1 MRDHPTLKY
10 GEHPGLRFACLLDG
24 RGGCRDIGWPE
35 IEAWKPDDGVLWVH
49 LERDD
54 PAAQAWLRERSG
66 VDRFAVDAL
75 LAEESRPRV
84 EDWDDALLAV
94 LRGVNRAGED
104 EQLLDLVPLHIW
116 ADSRRVITLR
126 DKDHYLLALR
136 DTREKLMH
144 GKGASR
150 AGALFARIAE
160 RLIRY
165 LEPVID
171 EFESRADDLDE
182 TLLQNTSAE
191 CRAGLS
197 DLRRR
202 VINLRR
208 YLAPQRDALY
218 RLQAEDASW
227 LTKSDRTRLRETTD
241 RLLRLVESMDAVRD
255 RTTLLHDDLAAQIA
269 EEHSRTSNRLTTIAA
284 VLLPP
289 SLFAGLLGSNVEG
302 IPFKDNP
309 WAFGFVC
316 LVVLAL
322 FPLEIWLLRKIKWF

>member
-1 MRDHPTLKY
+1 MQDRPALKY
-10 GEHPGLRFACLLDG
+10 GAQPGLRFACLLDG
-24 RGGCRDIGWPE
+24 KGGCRDIGWPE
-35 IEAWKPDDGVLWVH
+35 IEAWQPGDGVLWVH

-54 PAAQAWLRERSG
+54 PAAQDWLRERSG
-66 VDRFAVDAL
+66 VDRFAADAL

-84 EDWDDALLAV
+84 EDWDDALLVV
-94 LRGVNRAGED
+94 LRGVNRAGEN

-116 ADSRRVITLR
+116 VDSKRVITLR

-136 DTREKLMH
+136 DTREKLMN

-150 AGALFARIAE
+150 AGALFVRIAE
-160 RLIRY
+160 RLVRY
-165 LEPVID
+165 LEPVVD
-171 EFESRADDLDE
+171 EFEAKADELDE

-202 VINLRR
+202 VIHLRR
-208 YLAPQRDALY
+208 YLSPQRDALY
-218 RLQAEDASW
+218 RLQSEDSSW
-227 LTKSDRTRLRETTD
+227 LKKSDRTRLRETTD

-284 VLLPP
+284 LLLPP
-289 SLFAGLLGSNVEG
+289 SVFAGMLGANVEG
-302 IPFKDNP
+302 IPFRDNP
-309 WAFGFVC
+309 WAFAATW
-316 LVVLAL
+316 LILLAM
-322 FPLEIWLLRKIKWF
+322 FPIEIWLLRKIKWL